1 MMRRFSRRKRGAAEA
16 NQNSIDAGQW
26 LPKLLELGIVE
37 VPSLEAWAEPEVP
50 NAIAAIGQGER
61 ADGTKVIVAF
71 SPKSATEAMLGGLS
85 AAQFAVEK
93 TEFAG
98 QLVIMAPHWP
108 SAARRLLGQL
118 GRTPY
123 VVEPVEAPSL
133 ASGRKL
139 VEAEPLA
146 KVLATSAAQLA
157 MRMPA
162 VEART
167 AFTRAA
173 VALEGLAAK
182 HGGSVRVG
190 IDRLELVVLARRV
203 AEIRTDGESAVLETQ
218 IGGRSTTPLAGA
230 DLAGALDGLE
240 GQIRRRLNDR
250 KVREGEEGLR
260 GRVVAQL
267 ASGTE
272 LRGLCPWP
280 VPGADLAAVD
290 AVGVNGDG
298 DPVVVAVREQMDWTG
313 LGLVLEALGPLG
325 SLLPV
330 LFADTAPPLRL
341 GAPRLLLAAERFADG
356 LERAL
361 SAMTIAYELRKVS
374 DATGSSVNLV
384 SSATGEGAQSR
395 TPRRGR
401 RRGGRG
407 RSNTSDEAGSEPTPP
422 SGPAADA
429 DTDSAAKADE
439 PRRGPRSDA
448 GSTAGPREGA
458 EADRDSREEG
468 TGGQGRR
475 RRRSRRGRGGAA
487 ETSGTEKPE
496 RKGRGDAEGRSSEGT
511 QPRRPRFEEVSLM
524 DLDDGPGAAGNSGRG
539 ATAERGTSDGE
550 ASSPSRRTSR
560 RGRRGGRGDSRP
572 APAAA
577 SGDDDDQAT
586 KESDE
591 PADAIME
598 EDLVDADDLSEILA
612 RLTENE
618 PEFEGA
624 DSTEESY
631 EDAEEID
638 EDDSQSARRL
648 ARDSRLRARKE
659 ALEEADRPVARGRAA
674 ILVHGDRD
682 SLLSAVLLARDI
694 RQLEGM
700 WIYPQEEL
708 MTFFRSIATDLR
720 DDTPIFVVGF
730 SPSPARDVIQASAL
744 YRGRLIWFGRQAWP
758 PEDRVALRDSL
769 GADAVHGGEGLD
781 STLPLVLETCS
792 RRSRF
797 SDKLVDLA
805 TGRFT
810 QHDFERWGRLW
821 RWRAGEIAEKTGDI
835 RGDIAD
841 LLAGRPSDLAKEAAL
856 VELPPAPAEV
866 GWVAENDFRLVHF
879 GGHVMVV
886 LAVEA
891 AMDVHLSAR
900 IARERYGATLS
911 LAHVVDEE
919 TFIFGGDEINGKRSL
934 DYMAVTEH
942 LANKLEWLE
951 TRPDA
956 DHVARFQVRDL
967 GRNPERLEEVI
978 GEIAMGRSLLER

>member
-1 MMRRFSRRKRGAAEA
+1 
-16 NQNSIDAGQW
+16 
-26 LPKLLELGIVE
+26 
-37 VPSLEAWAEPEVP
+37 
-50 NAIAAIGQGER
+50 
-61 ADGTKVIVAF
+61 
-71 SPKSATEAMLGGLS
+71 
-85 AAQFAVEK
+85 
-93 TEFAG
+93 
-98 QLVIMAPHWP
+98 
-108 SAARRLLGQL
+108 
-118 GRTPY
+118 
-123 VVEPVEAPSL
+123 
-133 ASGRKL
+133 
-139 VEAEPLA
+139 
-146 KVLATSAAQLA
+146 
-157 MRMPA
+157 
-162 VEART
+162 
-167 AFTRAA
+167 
-173 VALEGLAAK
+173 
-182 HGGSVRVG
+182 
-190 IDRLELVVLARRV
+190 
-203 AEIRTDGESAVLETQ
+203 
-218 IGGRSTTPLAGA
+218 
-230 DLAGALDGLE
+230 
-240 GQIRRRLNDR
+240 
-250 KVREGEEGLR
+250 
-260 GRVVAQL
+260 
-267 ASGTE
+267 
-272 LRGLCPWP
+272 
-280 VPGADLAAVD
+280 
-290 AVGVNGDG
+290 
-298 DPVVVAVREQMDWTG
+298 
-313 LGLVLEALGPLG
+313 
-325 SLLPV
+325 
-330 LFADTAPPLRL
+330 
-341 GAPRLLLAAERFADG
+341 
-356 LERAL
+356 
-361 SAMTIAYELRKVS
+361 
-374 DATGSSVNLV
+374 
-384 SSATGEGAQSR
+384 
-395 TPRRGR
+395 
-401 RRGGRG
+401 
-407 RSNTSDEAGSEPTPP
+407 
-422 SGPAADA
+422 
-429 DTDSAAKADE
+429 
-439 PRRGPRSDA
+439 
-448 GSTAGPREGA
+448 
-458 EADRDSREEG
+458 
-468 TGGQGRR
+468 
-475 RRRSRRGRGGAA
+475 
-487 ETSGTEKPE
+487 
-496 RKGRGDAEGRSSEGT
+496 
-511 QPRRPRFEEVSLM
+511 M

-550 ASSPSRRTSR
+550 ASSPPRRTSR

-638 EDDSQSARRL
+638 EDASQSARRL

-886 LAVEA
+886 LEVEA

-919 TFIFGGDEINGKRSL
+919 TFIFGGEEINGKRTL
-934 DYMAVTEH
+934 DYMGVTEH